1 MTGGATL
8 PARTLLVRR
17 HRCTH
22 SRVWRSSPP
31 RAQTDVG
38 QASECPSTDSL
49 HSPPDP
55 HAPAIMS
62 SPNIVRHPKV
72 VRRGEAM
79 RQDRIAD
86 GGAGYTHK
94 SLKGNNFAI
103 PPRTTN
109 TATAKFTMRLQAQLA
124 LILNTPKSQ
133 WLCAKLLP
141 SFGTA
146 SHSPSSTHKM
156 SEKSMADD

>member
-1 MTGGATL
+1 MTGGAI
-8 PARTLLVRR
+8 PVRTMLVRR
-17 HRCTH
+17 HGCAH
-22 SRVWRSSPP
+22 SRVWYSSPAQ
-31 RAQTDVG
+31 AQTDMD

-49 HSPPDP
+49 HSSPHP
-55 HAPAIMS
+55 HAPAIMC
-62 SPNIVRHPKV
+62 SPDKVRHPKV

-79 RQDRIAD
+79 RRDWIAD

-124 LILNTPKSQ
+124 MILDTSKSQ
-133 WLCAKLLP
+133 WLCGKLLP

-146 SHSPSSTHKM
+146 SHSSSSTHKM